1 MVPAP
6 APLML
11 SDGEDT
17 AESHEWGGRY
27 YCSSRVGR
35 ERAAAREGL
44 GGARKE
50 AAATKQGKGQ
60 RWFLTV
66 ELQDTGQRGGDPAPA
81 GLVSCAGKGVT
92 RSGSGADEPRESGST
107 PAGLGSD
114 AAKGAAAAWGSDP
127 APAIHAS
134 FGSTNPS

>member
-1 MVPAP
+1 
-6 APLML
+6 ML

-17 AESHEWGGRY
+17 AESNEWGGRY

-50 AAATKQGKGQ
+50 AVATKQGKGQ

-66 ELQDTGQRGGDPAPA
+66 EP
-81 GLVSCAGKGVT
+81 
-92 RSGSGADEPRESGST
+92 
-107 PAGLGSD
+107 
-114 AAKGAAAAWGSDP
+114 
-127 APAIHAS
+127 
-134 FGSTNPS
+134 